1 MSMLERHGMG
11 GRLEGLGLL
20 LVAGFL
26 FWLMAGGNYWML
38 FNPRFQWLHV
48 AAAVFLVCCGGLSL
62 AVSRRGSTAWRLGS
76 LALLLVLL
84 LMAGV
89 AIIGFDSF
97 GDTSDGLHGG
107 LTLEAPKSDA
117 PPILEHE
124 GREYI
129 RISPPELFNLAES
142 RPEQALEGRWAMRGL
157 LARLPGAAEGGGL
170 VLVRPFIYCCL
181 ADGVAVGF
189 HLGSEGEHP
198 PEQGGWYQVLGRL
211 EKADSSLS
219 LPSDAPLMGAFFS
232 ALSQDYL
239 FVPESLEPTA
249 APSIPYVFS
258 LRSEPPH
265 TW

>member
-1 MSMLERHGMG
+1 MSMLARHGMG

-20 LVAGFL
+20 LIAGFL
-26 FWLMAGGNYWML
+26 SWLMAGGNYWML

-48 AAAVFLVCCGGLSL
+48 LAAVFLVCCGGVSL
-62 AVSRRGSTAWRLGS
+62 AASRRGSTAWRLGS

-84 LMAGV
+84 LLAG
-89 AIIGFDSF
+89 ASIIGFDNF
-97 GDTSDGLHGG
+97 GGASDGLSRG
-107 LTLEAPKSDA
+107 LTMEAAKSDVL
-117 PPILEHE
+117 PILKHE
-124 GREYI
+124 GREYV

-142 RPEQALEGRWAMRGL
+142 RPETALEGRWAMRGML
-157 LARLPGAAEGGGL
+157 SRLPDAAEGGGL

-189 HLGSEGEHP
+189 HLGSDGEHA

-211 EKADSSLS
+211 EKAESSLS

-232 ALSQDYL
+232 ALSQVYL

-249 APSIPYVFS
+249 APSMPYVFS
-258 LRSEPPH
+258 LRSAPPH